1 MLPELMVWVAGGD
14 GCKRGW
20 FRAARE
26 TRTGELHFEVFR
38 AAHELLRAAPSP
50 RVLGLDIPIGQPAS
64 GRRACDEAARGVL
77 GPRRASVFDAPIR
90 PALGAPSREEA
101 SRITAECDG
110 GRKVSAQAFGIY
122 RKVHEVDS
130 LLVTSG
136 EARARI
142 REVHPEV
149 CFWAWNGEQS
159 MRASKKTPAGI
170 RQRKALAAKWL
181 GAAAL
186 TSARKLAGSGVA
198 DDDILD
204 AIAALWTA
212 TRIAEGRA
220 RTLPE
225 IPPVDATGLRME
237 IVY

>member
-1 MLPELMVWVAGGD
+1 MLPERMVWVAGAD
-14 GCKRGW
+14 RCKRGW

-26 TRTGELHFEVFR
+26 TGSGELHFEVFR
-38 AAHELLRAAPSP
+38 EASELLRAAPSP
-50 RVLGLDIPIGQPAS
+50 RVLGLDIPIGLPNS
-64 GRRACDEAARGVL
+64 GRRACEEAAREVL
-77 GPRRASVFDAPIR
+77 GARRSSVFDPPIR
-90 PALGAPSREEA
+90 PALCAGSREEA

-110 GRKVSAQAFGIY
+110 GRRVSAQSFGLY
-122 RKVHEVDS
+122 RKVQEVDT

-149 CFWAWNGEQS
+149 CFWAWNEEAA
-159 MRASKKTPAGI
+159 MRASKKTPAGLH
-170 RQRKALAAKWL
+170 QRRALALKWL
-181 GAAAL
+181 GAGVLAN
-186 TSARKLAGSGVA
+186 ARKHAGPGVA

-204 AIAALWTA
+204 AIAALRTA

-220 RTLPE
+220 RTLPAA
-225 IPPVDATGLRME
+225 PPVDPTGLRME

>member
-1 MLPELMVWVAGGD
+1 MVWVAGAD

-26 TRTGELHFEVFR
+26 TGSGELRFDVFR
-38 AAHELLRAAPSP
+38 EASELLRAPPSP
-50 RVLGLDIPIGQPAS
+50 RVLGLDIPIGLPKS
-64 GRRACDEAARGVL
+64 GARACDLEARLVL
-77 GPRRASVFDAPIR
+77 GARRSSVFPAPIR
-90 PALGAPSREEA
+90 PALRAETRAQA
-101 SRITAECDG
+101 SEITLRCDG
-110 GRKVSAQAFGIY
+110 RRVSSQAFALY
-122 RKVHEVDS
+122 RKIHEVDR

-149 CFWAWNGEQS
+149 CFWAWNGGEA
-159 MRASKKTPAGI
+159 MRAAKKTPAGR
-170 RQRKALAAKWL
+170 RQRRQLAEKWL
-181 GAAAL
+181 GVGAWAR
-186 TSARKLAGSGVA
+186 ARKSFLARDVA
-198 DDDILD
+198 DDDLLD

-225 IPPVDATGLRME
+225 KPPVDATGLRME

>member
-1 MLPELMVWVAGGD
+1 MVWVAGAD

-26 TRTGELHFEVFR
+26 TGTGELRFEVFR
-38 AAHELLRAAPSP
+38 EASELLRAAPSP
-50 RVLGLDIPIGQPAS
+50 RVLGLDIPIGLTES
-64 GRRACDEAARGVL
+64 GPRACDVAARDAL
-77 GPRRASVFDAPIR
+77 RPLRASSVFPAPVR
-90 PALGAPSREEA
+90 PALGARTRVEA
-101 SRITAECDG
+101 SDITARCDG
-110 GRKVSAQAFGIY
+110 RLVSSQAFGLYAKI
-122 RKVHEVDS
+122 REVDA
-130 LLVTSG
+130 LLVKSG

-149 CFWAWNGEQS
+149 CFWAWNDGEP
-159 MRASKKTPAGI
+159 MRAPKKTPAGL
-170 RQRKALAAKWL
+170 RQRKALAEKWL
-181 GAAAL
+181 GPGVL
-186 TSARKLAGSGVA
+186 ARARAEHARRGVG

-220 RTLPE
+220 RTLPA
-225 IPPVDATGLRME
+225 IPPVDTTGLRME